1 MGAKLDGNVLVMK
14 QIIVSG
20 EKETL
25 NSDIEIQ
32 LSKRLLSHGKPS
44 GEQTNFP

>member
-32 LSKRLLSHGKPS
+32 LSKINLALKSIN
-44 GEQTNFP
+44 T